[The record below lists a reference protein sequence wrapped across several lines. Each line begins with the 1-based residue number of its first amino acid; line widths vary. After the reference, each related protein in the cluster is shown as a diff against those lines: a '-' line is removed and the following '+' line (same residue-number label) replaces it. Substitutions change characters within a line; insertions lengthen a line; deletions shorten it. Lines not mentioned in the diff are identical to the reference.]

1 MKIAFVY
8 DAIYPW
14 MKGGGEKRVYELA
27 HRLVLRGHDVH
38 WYGIGWW
45 WPEKGQKDIELDGI
59 HLHGVCKPVKLY
71 VDGKRSTKEAIFFA
85 FKLLPILLREKFDL
99 VDCQSFPYFPC
110 FTAYLY
116 SLLRGSILSITW
128 IEVWNNYWYE
138 YLGKKGIFGKIVEKM
153 ATHLTNRIIA
163 ISEKTKKDLKVIGV
177 DEEIKVIPVGLN
189 VKILDKIEPSN
200 EKSEIIFAGRLIKKK
215 M

>member
-71 VDGKRSTKEAIFFA
+71 VDGKNPPKRQYFLLLNFYQFYFVKNLIWSIVKVFHIFHV
-85 FKLLPILLREKFDL
+85 LLLI
-99 VDCQSFPYFPC
+99 Y
-110 FTAYLY
+110 TLY
-116 SLLRGSILSITW
+116 
-128 IEVWNNYWYE
+128 
-138 YLGKKGIFGKIVEKM
+138 
-153 ATHLTNRIIA
+153 
-163 ISEKTKKDLKVIGV
+163 
-177 DEEIKVIPVGLN
+177 
-189 VKILDKIEPSN
+189 
-200 EKSEIIFAGRLIKKK
+200 
-215 M
+215 